1 MGASDH
7 LVSIKQEITQLAH
20 AMTLAPTVSE
30 IMISGVLITV
40 LFLTLT
46 SLADSHL

>member
-1 MGASDH
+1 M
-7 LVSIKQEITQLAH
+7 QLAH

-40 LFLTLT
+40 LFKE
-46 SLADSHL
+46 H